1 MPGLVSPDDS
11 LERARSR
18 PVSPALVAG
27 PHQHVP
33 DADSGAAGRIE
44 GEHGVPV
51 PEVNALSGSAMP
63 KRMVRKN
70 IESSGEGTPS
80 DEDDYDMD
88 DRHYLHKSS
97 EVQKIDASPVQTTVS
112 NVKHYDDAGQ
122 LDQEVDPHKGV
133 WTETA
138 TSAQEVTHRVP
149 GMWSDTFDEQDADG
163 GSERKDQGLIDAML
177 RLVLG

>member
-18 PVSPALVAG
+18 PVSPTLVAG
-27 PHQHVP
+27 PHQHTPNDDTRV
-33 DADSGAAGRIE
+33 ADTVE
-44 GEHGVPV
+44 GEHGAPV
-51 PEVNALSGSAMP
+51 PEVNSLSNSAKP
-63 KRMVRKN
+63 KRTVQKS
-70 IESSGEGTPS
+70 IDSSEVGTPS
-80 DEDDYDMD
+80 GEDDYDMD
-88 DRHYLHKSS
+88 DRHYLHKSP
-97 EVQKIDASPVQTTVS
+97 EVQKMEASPVQTTVS